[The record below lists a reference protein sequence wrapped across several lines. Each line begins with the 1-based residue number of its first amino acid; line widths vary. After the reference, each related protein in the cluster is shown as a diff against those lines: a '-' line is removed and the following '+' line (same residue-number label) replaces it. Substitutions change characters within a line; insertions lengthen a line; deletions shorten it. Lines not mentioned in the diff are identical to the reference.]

1 MLLFPACGDT
11 ALGTGVWCSLPAEV
25 CCRERAARLQRYNMV
40 AQALCVSYKKEMDSV
55 KSFYFVG
62 DATVIGFYHG
72 NAKFEQSSD
81 RFFPL

>member
-1 MLLFPACGDT
+1 
-11 ALGTGVWCSLPAEV
+11 
-25 CCRERAARLQRYNMV
+25 MV